1 MIESKAIIPSASG
14 LSDFGDGE
22 VVTMSADGG
31 AVLVACLKCE
41 TCGGSR
47 MI

>member
-1 MIESKAIIPSASG
+1 MIESKAIIPSASDR
-14 LSDFGDGE
+14 SDFGGGE

-31 AVLVACLKCE
+31 AVLVDCLKCE
-41 TCGGSR
+41 NCGGSR